1 MAELAPM
8 QVTAGV
14 PRACDRRLQNSAG
27 ARPPIGGRTPSR
39 RGLGYFAIAVKNP
52 APLGVPTPV
61 AVS

>member
-1 MAELAPM
+1 MAELSPV
-8 QVTAGV
+8 QVAAGV
-14 PRACDRRLQNSAG
+14 PRARDRRLQSSAG

-39 RGLGYFAIAVKNP
+39 MLLGYFAIAVKNP